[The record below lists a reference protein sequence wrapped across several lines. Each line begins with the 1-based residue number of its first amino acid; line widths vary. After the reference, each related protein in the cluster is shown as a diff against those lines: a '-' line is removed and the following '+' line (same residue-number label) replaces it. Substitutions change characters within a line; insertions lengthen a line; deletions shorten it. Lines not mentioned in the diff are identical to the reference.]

1 MPIIIINILGP
12 VIHESKAVN
21 THEIKTLVQSFH
33 SLVVVETLEEDR
45 IRESLTTA
53 CEELKLPL
61 FTWSVSRGLA
71 RHPSDHAVLASTAGP
86 LAALRHIEDFSIE
99 GIFLLHDF
107 ASHLKDPVLARQF
120 REVVLKF
127 DHTHSCFVVTG
138 SDIHLPRELEAA
150 AVHHDLQL
158 PTADELN
165 AIVESALESLQPK
178 HDVEIKLNTRERT
191 SLLNALGGMTLNQAR
206 QSIASALI
214 EDGVLDVRDID
225 QLHERKSKM
234 IRDEGLL
241 EFFPAL
247 DNDFKI
253 GGFDNLKSWLRR
265 AALGFTPQAKDL
277 NLSPPRGI
285 MLTGV
290 QGCGKSLA
298 AKAVAREWNTP
309 LLKLDAASLYNKY
322 IGETE
327 RNLRSAL
334 KLAESL
340 SPVILWID
348 EIEKAFATGNG
359 GSDGGTSQ
367 RILGS
372 FLTWLQE
379 KKDSIFVVAT
389 ANDLSSLPP
398 ELLRKG
404 RFDEIFFVDLPEA
417 DTRREIFEIHLRL
430 KNQDPANFDLESLVI
445 AAGGFSGAE
454 IEQAVVAS
462 LYRAL
467 FLKRALDT
475 DLLMREIVETVPL
488 SVTRSEDIERIR
500 KHAHGRFVPVAS
512 SRASLELAT
521 AG

>member
-1 MPIIIINILGP
+1 
-12 VIHESKAVN
+12 
-21 THEIKTLVQSFH
+21 
-33 SLVVVETLEEDR
+33 
-45 IRESLTTA
+45 
-53 CEELKLPL
+53 
-61 FTWSVSRGLA
+61 
-71 RHPSDHAVLASTAGP
+71 
-86 LAALRHIEDFSIE
+86 
-99 GIFLLHDF
+99 
-107 ASHLKDPVLARQF
+107 
-120 REVVLKF
+120 
-127 DHTHSCFVVTG
+127 
-138 SDIHLPRELEAA
+138 
-150 AVHHDLQL
+150 
-158 PTADELN
+158 
-165 AIVESALESLQPK
+165 
-178 HDVEIKLNTRERT
+178 
-191 SLLNALGGMTLNQAR
+191 MTLNQAR

-225 QLHERKSKM
+225 QIHDRKAKM

-241 EFFPAL
+241 EFFPTL
-247 DNDFKI
+247 DNDFRI
-253 GGFDNLKSWLRR
+253 GGFGNLKSWLHR

-309 LLKLDAASLYNKY
+309 LLKLDASSLYDKY

-327 RNLRSAL
+327 SNLRKAL
-334 KLAESL
+334 RLAESL

-348 EIEKAFATGNG
+348 EIEKAFATGD
-359 GSDGGTSQ
+359 GSTDGGTSM
-367 RILGS
+367 RVLGN

-389 ANDLSSLPP
+389 SNDLSILPP

-417 DTRREIFEIHLRL
+417 NERREIFEIHLRL
-430 KNQDPANFDLESLVI
+430 KKQDPAAFNLDSLVV

-454 IEQAVVAS
+454 IEQVIVAS

-467 FLKRALDT
+467 FLKRELNT
-475 DLLMREIVETVPL
+475 DLLMGEIVDTVPL
-488 SVTRSEDIERIR
+488 SVTRSEDIERLR
-500 KHAHGRFVPVAS
+500 KHARTRFVPAAS
-512 SRASLELAT
+512 SRANLELTT